1 MKTAGE
7 TSKELPDWFPSVAE
21 DVLQYCRPREGL
33 WVDLGCGAGG
43 LGLALARMSQSTI
56 LLIDPDADAL
66 AKAGEKADA
75 NGLAGRIVPI
85 VACAEH
91 IPLPDESVDIVT
103 SRGSI
108 FFWNDPPQGLREVY
122 RILRRGARALI
133 GGGVGSSYPRWAWE
147 EFYRRRNADAQAVGA
162 EAVRKWEGPRRPEW
176 LEAQARQAGL
186 YDVLIEPTPP
196 HLWLLFEKDV
206 S

>member
-1 MKTAGE
+1 MKTAEE
-7 TSKELPDWFPSVAE
+7 TPKELPDWFPSVAE
-21 DVLQYCRPREGL
+21 DVLQYCHPKPGL

-56 LLIDPDADAL
+56 LLIDRDADAL
-66 AKAGEKADA
+66 AKAVEKAQAD
-75 NGLAGRIVPI
+75 GLAGRVVPI
-85 VACAEH
+85 VASAEH
-91 IPLPDESVDIVT
+91 IPLPDGSVDVVT

-133 GGGVGSSYPRWAWE
+133 GGGPGSSYPRWAWE
-147 EFYRRRNADAQAVGA
+147 EFYRRRNSDVQAGGA
-162 EAVRKWEGPRRPEW
+162 EAVRKWEGPRQPEW
-176 LEAQARQAGL
+176 MAAQARSAGL
-186 YDVLIEPTPP
+186 CDVLIEPTPP
-196 HLWLLFEKDV
+196 HLWLLFEKDL